1 MDCLGSLVYADPCR
15 VANWRDAAMP
25 IGQDGS
31 RIVWMGLLYL
41 HTNGDNGMSD
51 SRSIR
56 GLGDL
61 VQLVT
66 DATGIS
72 WLTKRIA
79 KARGK
84 DCGCGKRRDKL
95 NKLVPFRGES

>member
-1 MDCLGSLVYADPCR
+1 
-15 VANWRDAAMP
+15 
-25 IGQDGS
+25 
-31 RIVWMGLLYL
+31 
-41 HTNGDNGMSD
+41 MSD

-84 DCGCGKRRDKL
+84 DCGCNKRRDIL
-95 NKLVPFRGES
+95 NKLVPFRGEQ

>member
-1 MDCLGSLVYADPCR
+1 MKHLPR
-15 VANWRDAAMP
+15 VEYVRKPDQPAK
-25 IGQDGS
+25 
-31 RIVWMGLLYL
+31 
-41 HTNGDNGMSD
+41 
-51 SRSIR
+51 

-84 DCGCGKRRDKL
+84 DCGCAARRDKL
-95 NKLVPFRGES
+95 NKLAPFRGES